1 MLITHKLSFVVYV
14 NYFFFIVLLLRI
26 VTFCI
31 LLLFNISICDLFCY
45 QTIYYSQN
53 FINSE
58 EFEE

>member
-53 FINSE
+53 CINSE